1 MIEKGKISALQMS
14 ILMYPTIIATAIL
27 LVPSITMV
35 HAGRDMWLSPIWAS
49 FSGVMAVFLAVQLN
63 KIYPKETIIE
73 YIVHIIGRIPGKG
86 IGLLYLCFYLH
97 VNGIIIREYGEF
109 VVGTFL
115 PYTPMYVVTGSIVL
129 VCSFAVR
136 GGLEVLGRTSQI
148 FIPVVIV
155 LFGLIVILLI
165 PDLDPKKMLPLFEHG
180 LVPSLKGSVILHS
193 WFSEFILIAFMLPYL
208 SDRKKG
214 LKWGVWSV
222 VAISLTM
229 VITNL
234 ASLFLFGDS
243 LVKLTYP
250 VMVAARYIS
259 VAEFLSHVESII
271 MAIWVAGTFVKISV
285 FYYVLVIGTAQW
297 LKLSNYRPI
306 VLPLGFMLALFSIWS
321 AGSLQELGHFLSTS
335 APFYLL
341 SVQILVPSVLLIIAY
356 TQKKVRQKNKKE
368 PSSKDKG
375 ARQ

>member
-1 MIEKGKISALQMS
+1 MIEKGKISALQMAVM
-14 ILMYPTIIATAIL
+14 MYPTILATAIL

-35 HAGRDMWLSPIWAS
+35 LAKRDMWLSPVWAS
-49 FSGVMAVFLAVQLN
+49 VSGVLAVVLAVQLN
-63 KIYPKETIIE
+63 KIYPNETIIE
-73 YIVHIIGRIPGKG
+73 YLVHIIGRIPGKMM
-86 IGLLYLCFYLH
+86 GLLYLCFYLH
-97 VNGIIIREYGEF
+97 INGIIIREYGEF

-136 GGLEVLGRTSQI
+136 GGLEVLGRASQI

-165 PDLDPKKMLPLFEHG
+165 PDLDPTKMLPFFEHG
-180 LVPSLKGSVILHS
+180 IVPSLKGSVVLHS

-214 LKWGVWSV
+214 LKWGLWSV
-222 VAISLTM
+222 FAVSVTM
-229 VITNL
+229 IITNL
-234 ASLFLFGDS
+234 AALFLFGDS
-243 LVKLTYP
+243 LTKLTYP

-271 MAIWVAGTFVKISV
+271 MAIWVAGTFIKISV
-285 FYYVLVIGTAQW
+285 FYYVIVIGTAQW
-297 LKLSNYRPI
+297 LRLSNYRPV
-306 VLPLGFMLALFSIWS
+306 VLPLGLILIVFAIWS
-321 AGSLQELGHFLSTS
+321 AGSLQELGHFLSTT

-341 SVQILVPSVLLIIAY
+341 SVQIIIPLILLVIAY
-356 TQKKVRQKNKKE
+356 IKNKLQQKNKLD
-368 PSSKDKG
+368 PSSYS
-375 ARQ
+375 